1 MNLVCPPGS
10 YDANVEPAKDDV
22 LFIDSSRVLD
32 MVENFFKSIYG
43 QLRSKEKS
51 TSKGKTSVSKSQ
63 AFDLLLAKRKSPAA
77 IQPGSPALPR
87 KYSPIYVETG
97 ESNELFGDSTNPPM
111 DKRRSSPKGDS
122 SAVNESTSTDIQS
135 SPILHLTGAQHTWQQ
150 SMCVGDDHDE
160 LPDVHTASQD
170 QDVDAEEDLRDVRV
184 SNPWTLAKLNAP
196 LRPRNPNGLSGNGQ
210 LHTPAKDH
218 DGIMGELLSPLRMDP
233 TATDQTGL
241 PSPDK
246 SDALTPFEEPSDDS
260 FPYPLRPWGKARR
273 GNASRSNPPPSDDAP
288 SSLLLDT
295 WMQRPSALP
304 QGTRQEDLFVD
315 QHDPVTSRP
324 LRDFV
329 SASELPRGTPLSR
342 IPDISQKPGRKVGLR
357 KQRQVGNVNKPFKPP
372 VVHDEE
378 RVWFD
383 HLRPSSA
390 THSPTKKKA
399 ARQSQDMR
407 LIPYADDVDG
417 NGENDPILDSSPSE
431 PQHPGLALTMDYEAR
446 KAAATAQR
454 RAFLKEQAK
463 SSRIMSAQRLEEEM
477 QQGTTQIKIS
487 ASQLSQQS
495 VFPSSSSS
503 SLPHRNRFNAAV
515 AALHAPSSS
524 SSSSSTSPSKAGNGV
539 RDPTVQQRL
548 DPTDT
553 RAYLLRAYLLR
564 SGGKK
569 NIRLALMPLETVS
582 QPAVREL
589 LQVCGT
595 GALKGVG
602 NRDGDGDGDG
612 GEGFV
617 DVGAGE
623 VEVWVERVRELVA
636 GLYWRGKDGGEG
648 KGVGEGAEVDVDV
661 DVVIDTSATLW
672 ERFEGGEGW
681 WIDACVD

>member
-22 LFIDSSRVLD
+22 LFTDSSRVLD
-32 MVENFFKSIYG
+32 TVENFFKSIYG

-87 KYSPIYVETG
+87 KDSPIYVETG
-97 ESNELFGDSTNPPM
+97 EPDELFGDSTKLPM

-150 SMCVGDDHDE
+150 SMCEGDDHDE

-170 QDVDAEEDLRDVRV
+170 QDVDAEDLRDVRV

-210 LHTPAKDH
+210 LLTPAKHH
-218 DGIMGELLSPLRMDP
+218 DGMVGDLSSPLRMDP
-233 TATDQTGL
+233 AAANQTGL
-241 PSPDK
+241 PSPEK

-260 FPYPLRPWGKARR
+260 FPYPLRRWGKARR
-273 GNASRSNPPPSDDAP
+273 KSASRSNPLPSDDAP
-288 SSLLLDT
+288 SSSLLDT

-304 QGTRQEDLFVD
+304 QGTRHEDLFAD
-315 QHDPVTSRP
+315 QHDFATSRP

-329 SASELPRGTPLSR
+329 SASELPRGTLLSC
-342 IPDISQKPGRKVGLR
+342 IPDVSQKPGRKVGLR

-383 HLRPSSA
+383 HLGPSSSA
-390 THSPTKKKA
+390 RSPKKKA
-399 ARQSQDMR
+399 AQHLPSS
-407 LIPYADDVDG
+407 IPYRDVDG
-417 NGENDPILDSSPSE
+417 DGVNDLILDSSSFE

-463 SSRIMSAQRLEEEM
+463 SSPIMSAQRLEEEEM

-487 ASQLSQQS
+487 ASQQSQQP
-495 VFPSSSSS
+495 VFLPSSLS
-503 SLPHRNRFNAAV
+503 PHRNRYNAAV
-515 AALHAPSSS
+515 AALRAPSSS
-524 SSSSSTSPSKAGNGV
+524 SISPSKAGKGTEKNIELPGPQLGPK
-539 RDPTVQQRL
+539 DP
-548 DPTDT
+548 
-553 RAYLLRAYLLR
+553 RAYLLRE
-564 SGGKK
+564 GKGKK
-569 NIRLALMPLETVS
+569 N
-582 QPAVREL
+582 
-589 LQVCGT
+589 
-595 GALKGVG
+595 
-602 NRDGDGDGDG
+602 
-612 GEGFV
+612 
-617 DVGAGE
+617 
-623 VEVWVERVRELVA
+623 
-636 GLYWRGKDGGEG
+636 
-648 KGVGEGAEVDVDV
+648 
-661 DVVIDTSATLW
+661 
-672 ERFEGGEGW
+672 
-681 WIDACVD
+681 